1 MTLLGTFVL
10 RRDADNVTFSALL
23 DAVKPVINEL
33 LKNVYGLVS
42 QIANIA
48 KKALST
54 IGDLLKV
61 ELWPSG
67 LGAIFKR
74 IFDAELTYVPLAFPT
89 LLR

>member
-1 MTLLGTFVL
+1 
-10 RRDADNVTFSALL
+10 VTFSALL

-33 LKNVYGLVS
+33 LKNLYGLVS
-42 QIANIA
+42 QIASIS

-54 IGDLLKV
+54 IGDLLKA

-74 IFDAELTYVPLAFPT
+74 IFDAELTYVPLASPV
-89 LLR
+89 LR